1 MRMPPSP
8 TPPKLAVVVANGIT
22 GDSRV
27 QKTALAAAHAGWD
40 VTLVGRA
47 AGKKPE
53 HSWLGPVKVVRLPVG
68 NRMERLV
75 NARKSRG
82 GPRAR
87 LTQWGIRDR
96 AALDQ
101 IRDAHRVWVREQTT
115 RIGHL
120 AATPLG
126 GAAAVGLRALVRARR
141 GAHRLRLRAYRW
153 EQRRKTTG
161 TTTGDWRRDWPAL
174 LDLDLAFGP
183 FIEEL
188 APDVVHANDITTIHT
203 AARAASRLRAR
214 GRRCAWLYDSHEYVA
229 GIAWAKAAMRSAFP
243 AVEREYIHRADAV
256 VTVSP
261 ELAALIRAD
270 HRLPETPA
278 VVRNAPVRAVVG
290 AAAGRVCVRAACG
303 LRPGVPLL
311 VYAGWLAPDRGV
323 GTAVEA
329 LPLLPEHHLALVAGR
344 PGAGLTALLDR
355 AAELRVRHRVHVV
368 PYVPQ
373 HQVADYLGSAD
384 LGLVPFHRMPN
395 AEHSLP
401 TKAAEYLHAGL
412 PLVSSDIRTTSE
424 FVRTHGVG
432 EVFTAEDA
440 GSFAAAVLRAT
451 ADRDG
456 LRKNI
461 TDELLDGLS
470 WEREAKT
477 LLRLYSRISG
487 KTPARGTG
495 GGPYWD
501 AEERAAARGGPAPEG
516 GGWRPLGATPV
527 RLGLA
532 PANHAGQLAAFAT
545 AITHRREGV
554 SAEVVKH
561 RSAGRLHDYPA
572 DVLVD
577 GAALKNLDVQLEQ
590 VRRTLRRYTHL
601 LADAFRPVFGP
612 LNGTSIEGDLPALAQ
627 AGVKVALL
635 AHGGEVRD
643 PGRHRAR
650 HPYSLFRD
658 APEGYEAALT
668 RLAARNRR
676 IAEESGLPVYVTT
689 PDLLLDLPGAVWAPL
704 VVDAGAWTGTRPVM
718 TRRRPLVVHAP
729 SARWTK
735 GTERVLPLLQEYDR
749 RGLIDFRLAEGLPP
763 AEVRALVRGADVVV
777 DQFAIGTYGAFAC
790 EGMAAGRPVVA
801 HVDEESVAACGIRP
815 PIVSATPDT
824 LGAALERLLDDR
836 EFAVRTG
843 HDSAAF
849 VREHHDGTATA
860 AALDAFLSS

>member
-1 MRMPPSP
+1 MPLSP

-75 NARKSRG
+75 NARKNRG

-120 AATPLG
+120 GATPLG
-126 GAAAVGLRALVRARR
+126 GAAAIGLRALVRARR
-141 GAHRLRLRAYRW
+141 GAHRLRIRAYRW
-153 EQRRKTTG
+153 EQRRKTSR
-161 TTTGDWRRDWPAL
+161 TTGDWRRDWPAL

-183 FIEEL
+183 FVEEL
-188 APDVVHANDITTIHT
+188 APDVIHANDITTIHT
-203 AARAASRLRAR
+203 AASRLRAR
-214 GRRCAWLYDSHEYVA
+214 GRRCAWLYDAHEYVA
-229 GIAWAKAAMRSAFP
+229 GIGWAKPAMASAFP

-261 ELAALIRAD
+261 ELAGLLRAD
-270 HRLPETPA
+270 HRLRETPS

-290 AAAGRVCVRAACG
+290 EAAGRVCVRTACG
-303 LRPGVPLL
+303 LPEGVPLL

-323 GTAVEA
+323 ATAVDA
-329 LPLLPEHHLALVAGR
+329 LALLPDHHLAVVTGR
-344 PGAGLTALLDR
+344 PGAGPAALRER
-355 AAELRVRHRVHVV
+355 AERLGVRHRVHVV
-368 PYVPQ
+368 PYVPP
-373 HQVADYLGSAD
+373 HQVADYLSSAD
-384 LGLVPFHRMPN
+384 LGLIPFHRVPN
-395 AEHSLP
+395 TENSLP

-412 PLVSSDIRTTSE
+412 PLVSSDVRAVSA
-424 FVRTHGVG
+424 FVRAHGVG

-440 GSFAAAVLRAT
+440 GSCAAAVLRAT
-451 ADRDG
+451 ADRDA

-461 TDELLDGLS
+461 TEALLAELS
-470 WEREAKT
+470 WEREAET
-477 LLRLYSRISG
+477 LLRVYGRISG
-487 KTPARGTG
+487 KTPGAGPAR
-495 GGPYWD
+495 PCWD
-501 AEERAAARGGPAPEG
+501 AEERADRDGGRTAG
-516 GGWRPLGATPV
+516 RWRPLGATPV

-545 AITHRREGV
+545 AITSRRETV

-561 RSAGRLHDYPA
+561 RSAGRCHDYPA

-577 GAALKNLDVQLEQ
+577 GTALRNLDVQLEQ
-590 VRRTLRRYTHL
+590 VQRVLRRYTHL
-601 LADAFRPVFGP
+601 IADAFRPVFGP
-612 LNGTSIEGDLPALAQ
+612 LNGTGVEGDLPALAQ
-627 AGVKVALL
+627 AGIKVALL
-635 AHGGEVRD
+635 AHGSEVRD
-643 PGRHRAR
+643 PARHRAR
-650 HPYSLFRD
+650 HPHSLFHD
-658 APEGYEAALT
+658 APDGYEAELSL
-668 RLAARNRR
+668 LAERNRR
-676 IAEESGLPVYVTT
+676 VAEESGLPVFVTT

-704 VVDAGAWTGTRPVM
+704 VVDADAWSGLRPVM
-718 TRRRPLVVHAP
+718 ARTRPLVVHAP

-735 GTERVLPLLQEYDR
+735 GTGRVLPLLEDFDR

-763 AEVRALVRGADVVV
+763 AAVRELVRGADVVI
-777 DQFAIGTYGAFAC
+777 DQFAIGTYGTFAC

-801 HVDEESVAACGIRP
+801 HVDEESVAACGVRP
-815 PIVSATPDT
+815 PIVGATPDT
-824 LGAALERLLDDR
+824 LRSALEHLLDDR
-836 EFAVRTG
+836 DFAVRTG
-843 HDSAAF
+843 HESAAF
-849 VREHHDGTATA
+849 VRAFHDGTATT
-860 AALDAFLSS
+860 AALDAFLRS